1 VDHELLRPFRRFRLK
16 TWPDFSRILIQKDI
30 FVVVLT
36 GGIASGKTAVS
47 DLFAKRGV
55 PVIDTDLIA
64 HQIVEPGQPALDQ
77 VSVEFGRD
85 FLNAE
90 GRLDRRKMRH
100 AIFSNPELKTRL
112 ENILH
117 PAIAAEA
124 SRQVAVLDEPWCILV
139 IPLLVESDLFPWI
152 DQVLVVDVEEEI
164 QINRVMARDEISRE
178 QALAILNAQSSRQD
192 RLALADDI
200 IENSGSLEQLET
212 RVDQL
217 YQLYTALAEKS

>member
-1 VDHELLRPFRRFRLK
+1 
-16 TWPDFSRILIQKDI
+16 LIQKDI

-77 VSVEFGRD
+77 VGVEFGRD

-90 GRLDRRKMRH
+90 GRLDRRKMRD

-124 SRQVAVLDEPWCILV
+124 ARQVAVLDEPWCILV

-152 DQVLVVDVEEEI
+152 DQVLVVDVEEKI
-164 QINRVMARDEISRE
+164 QINRVMARDEISKE

-200 IENSGSLEQLET
+200 IENSGSLEQLQT

-217 YQLYTALAEKS
+217 YQQYTALAEKS

>member
-1 VDHELLRPFRRFRLK
+1 M
-16 TWPDFSRILIQKDI
+16 TQKDI

-90 GRLDRRKMRH
+90 GRLDRRKMRD

-124 SRQVAVLDEPWCILV
+124 SRQVALLDEPWCILV

-200 IENSGSLEQLET
+200 IENSGSLEQLRT

-217 YQLYTALAEKS
+217 YEQYTALAEKS